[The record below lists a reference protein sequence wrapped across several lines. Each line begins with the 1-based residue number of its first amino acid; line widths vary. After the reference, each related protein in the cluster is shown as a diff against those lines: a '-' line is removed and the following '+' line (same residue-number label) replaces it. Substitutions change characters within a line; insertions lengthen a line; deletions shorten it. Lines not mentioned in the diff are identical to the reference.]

1 MRKLFVYVCI
11 GIFGVGVASAQEI
24 DLGLKAGANFSNF
37 SDTKDLEMSNKTGF
51 QVGAFAAIRIGNIG
65 IQPELLYSKQGAKFR
80 GKDIDLDYVNV
91 PVILKYYIIQG
102 LNVQVGPQFGFVVD
116 DNLGKV
122 FTDIN
127 EGVKARE
134 FDVSGLVGIGLDLPF
149 GIRLDGRYNFG
160 LSDTFKSGSEDVNF
174 INPGKNSVFTVSL
187 GYSFL

>member
-91 PVILKYYIIQG
+91 PVILKYYIVQG